1 MLTIKN
7 WPPEGGVI
15 NVGSSVFAESMQ
27 EQGAKVYQVK
37 WQPPAHGKAELI
49 DILDRLKDR
58 SDIDEA
64 NQRAI
69 EIFSEAQPVLVGI
82 GIARD
87 VIPGFGDRMLLHA
100 GPPITW
106 EKMSGPLRGAVIGA
120 ILYEGWADTPEK
132 AEDLASKGEIEYSPC
147 HEHSAVGPMAGV
159 VSPRM
164 PVFIIENR
172 THGNRS
178 YCTLNEG
185 LGKVLRYGAYGEEV
199 LERLKW
205 MEKGL
210 APVLKK
216 AIEASGGIDLKSMIA
231 QALHMGDE
239 VHNRNRA
246 GTSLFV
252 RAIVPHLVGLDFP
265 QADIRRCLEF
275 INSNDHFFL
284 NLSMPAVKAMLEAAH
299 GIEKSSVVTIMARNG
314 TEFGIKVSGLGNQW
328 FTGPA
333 QVVKGLYFPGY
344 SEDDANPDIGDS
356 AITETAGVGG
366 FAMAAAIPIVQFV
379 GGTPDDAVRFSEKMY
394 SITISESR
402 YFTIPILNFRGTPIG
417 IDIRKVVETG
427 ILPQINTGIAH
438 KDPGVGQVGAG
449 LVNPPW
455 ECFEKAIIAFGKK
468 YANES

>member
-1 MLTIKN
+1 MLTIRN
-7 WPPEGGVI
+7 WPPKGGVV
-15 NVGSSVFAESMQ
+15 NVGSGVFAESMQ
-27 EQGAKVYQVK
+27 EQGAIVYQVK

-49 DILDRLKDR
+49 NILDKLEGR

-64 NQRAI
+64 NQTAVER
-69 EIFSEAQPVLVGI
+69 FSSAQPVLTGI
-82 GIARD
+82 GVARET
-87 VIPGFGDRMLLHA
+87 IPGFGDRMLLHA

-106 EKMSGPLRGAVIGA
+106 ENMSGPLRGAVIGA
-120 ILYEGWADTPEK
+120 ILYEGWADSPEK
-132 AEDLASKGEIEYSPC
+132 AEELASKGDIGYSPC

-164 PVFIIENR
+164 PVFILENR

-178 YCTLNEG
+178 YSTLNEG

-199 LERLKW
+199 LDRLRW
-205 MEKGL
+205 MEKVL
-210 APVLKK
+210 APILK
-216 AIEASGGIDLKSMIA
+216 EAVELSGGIDLKSMIA

-246 GTSLFV
+246 GTSLLI
-252 RAIVPHLVGLDFP
+252 RALVPYLIEVDRP
-265 QADIRRCLEF
+265 QADIRKCLEF

-299 GIEKSSVVTIMARNG
+299 GVPKSSLVTIMARNG

-333 QVVKGLYFPGY
+333 QMVKGLYFPGY
-344 SEDDANPDIGDS
+344 SEEDANPDIGDS

-379 GGTPDDAVRFSEKMY
+379 GGAPEDAIGFSQKMY
-394 SITISESR
+394 SITITENR
-402 YFTIPILNFRGTPIG
+402 HFTIPILNFRGTPTG

-427 ILPQINTGIAH
+427 VLPQINTGIAH
-438 KDPGVGQVGAG
+438 KAPGVGQVGAG

-455 ECFEKAIIAFGKK
+455 ECFEKAIIAFGKQ
-468 YANES
+468 YCEMS

>member
-1 MLTIKN
+1 
-7 WPPEGGVI
+7 VV
-15 NVGSSVFAESMQ
+15 NVGSGVFAESMQ
-27 EQGAKVYQVK
+27 EQGAIVYQVK

-49 DILDRLKDR
+49 NILDKLEGR

-64 NQRAI
+64 NQTAVER
-69 EIFSEAQPVLVGI
+69 FSSAQPVLTGI
-82 GIARD
+82 GVARET
-87 VIPGFGDRMLLHA
+87 IPGFGDRMLLHA

-106 EKMSGPLRGAVIGA
+106 ENMSGPLRGAVIGA
-120 ILYEGWADTPEK
+120 ILYEGWADSPEK
-132 AEDLASKGEIEYSPC
+132 AEELASKGDIGYSPC

-164 PVFIIENR
+164 PVFILENR

-178 YCTLNEG
+178 YSTLNEG

-199 LERLKW
+199 LDRLRW
-205 MEKGL
+205 MEKVL
-210 APVLKK
+210 APILK
-216 AIEASGGIDLKSMIA
+216 EAVELSGGIDLKSMIA

-246 GTSLFV
+246 GTSLLI
-252 RAIVPHLVGLDFP
+252 RALVPYLIEVDRP
-265 QADIRRCLEF
+265 QADIRKCLEF

-299 GIEKSSVVTIMARNG
+299 GVPKSSLVTIMARNG

-333 QVVKGLYFPGY
+333 QMVKGLYFPGY
-344 SEDDANPDIGDS
+344 SEEDANPDIGDS

-379 GGTPDDAVRFSEKMY
+379 GGAPEDAIGFSQKMY
-394 SITISESR
+394 SITITENR
-402 YFTIPILNFRGTPIG
+402 HFTIPILNFRGTPTG

-427 ILPQINTGIAH
+427 VLPQINTGIAH
-438 KDPGVGQVGAG
+438 KAPGVGQVGAG

-455 ECFEKAIIAFGKK
+455 ECFEKAIIAFGKQ
-468 YANES
+468 YCEMS

>member
-1 MLTIKN
+1 VLTIRN
-7 WPPEGGVI
+7 WPPKGGVV
-15 NVGSSVFAESMQ
+15 NVGSGVFAESMQ
-27 EQGAKVYQVK
+27 EQGAIVYQVK

-49 DILDRLKDR
+49 NILDKLEGR

-64 NQRAI
+64 NQTAVER
-69 EIFSEAQPVLVGI
+69 FSSAQPVLTGI
-82 GIARD
+82 GVARET
-87 VIPGFGDRMLLHA
+87 IPGFGDRMLLHA

-106 EKMSGPLRGAVIGA
+106 ENMSGPLRGAVIGA
-120 ILYEGWADTPEK
+120 ILYEGWADSPEK
-132 AEDLASKGEIEYSPC
+132 AEELASKGDIGYSPC

-164 PVFIIENR
+164 PVFILENR

-178 YCTLNEG
+178 YSTLNEG

-199 LERLKW
+199 LDRLRW
-205 MEKGL
+205 MEKVL
-210 APVLKK
+210 APILK
-216 AIEASGGIDLKSMIA
+216 EAVELSGGIDLKSMIA

-246 GTSLFV
+246 GTSLLI
-252 RAIVPHLVGLDFP
+252 RALVPYLIEVDRP
-265 QADIRRCLEF
+265 QADIRKCLEF

-299 GIEKSSVVTIMARNG
+299 GVPKSSLVTIMARNG

-333 QVVKGLYFPGY
+333 QMVKGLYFPGY
-344 SEDDANPDIGDS
+344 SEEDANPDIGDS

-379 GGTPDDAVRFSEKMY
+379 GGAPEDAIGFSQKMY
-394 SITISESR
+394 SITITENR
-402 YFTIPILNFRGTPIG
+402 HFTIPILNFRGTPTG

-427 ILPQINTGIAH
+427 VLPQINTGIAH
-438 KDPGVGQVGAG
+438 KAPGVGQVGAG

-455 ECFEKAIIAFGKK
+455 ECFEKAIIAFGKQ
-468 YANES
+468 YCEMS

>member
-1 MLTIKN
+1 
-7 WPPEGGVI
+7 
-15 NVGSSVFAESMQ
+15 MQ
-27 EQGAKVYQVK
+27 EQGANVYQVK

-49 DILDRLKDR
+49 DILDKLDGR

-64 NQRAI
+64 NQTAI
-69 EIFSEAQPVLVGI
+69 ERFSSAQPVLIGI
-82 GIARD
+82 GIAQEA
-87 VIPGFGDRMLLHA
+87 IPGFGGRMLLHA
-100 GPPITW
+100 GPPIAW
-106 EKMSGPLRGAVIGA
+106 DKMSGPLRGAVIGA
-120 ILYEGWADTPEK
+120 ILYEGWADSPDK
-132 AEDLASKGEIEYSPC
+132 AEELASKGDIEYSPC
-147 HEHSAVGPMAGV
+147 HEYSAVGPMAGV
-159 VSPRM
+159 ISPRM
-164 PVFIIENR
+164 PVFILENR

-178 YCTLNEG
+178 YSTLNEG
-185 LGKVLRYGAYGEEV
+185 LGKVLRYGAYSEEV
-199 LERLKW
+199 LDRLRW
-205 MEKGL
+205 MEKTL
-210 APVLKK
+210 APILKK
-216 AIEASGGIDLKSMIA
+216 AVELSGGIDLKSMIA

-246 GTSLFV
+246 GTSLLI
-252 RAIVPHLVGLDFP
+252 RALVPYLVEVDHP
-265 QADIRRCLEF
+265 QADIRKCLEF

-299 GIEKSSVVTIMARNG
+299 GIHRSSVVTIMARNG

-333 QVVKGLYFPGY
+333 QIVKGLYFPGY
-344 SEDDANPDIGDS
+344 SEKDANPDIGDS

-379 GGTPDDAVRFSEKMY
+379 GGAPEDAVRFSEKMY
-394 SITISESR
+394 SITTTENR
-402 YFTIPILNFRGTPIG
+402 HFTIPILNFRGTPTG

-455 ECFEKAIIAFGKK
+455 ECFEKAIIAFGKE
-468 YANES
+468 YADGN

>member
-1 MLTIKN
+1 MLKIAN
-7 WPPEGGVI
+7 RPPKGGVI
-15 NVGSSVFAESMQ
+15 NVGSDVFAESIE

-37 WQPPAHGKAELI
+37 WQPPAHGKPLLI
-49 DILDRLKDR
+49 NILDRLEGR

-64 NQRAI
+64 NMTAI
-69 EIFSEAQPVLVGI
+69 ERFMRAQPVLIGVGI
-82 GIARD
+82 AQEA
-87 VIPGFGDRMLLHA
+87 IPGFGSRMLLHA

-106 EKMSGPLRGAVIGA
+106 GKMSGPLRGAVIGA
-120 ILYEGWADTPEK
+120 ILYEGWADSPEEAK
-132 AEDLASKGEIEYSPC
+132 ELASKGDIAYSPC

-159 VSPRM
+159 ISPRM
-164 PVFIIENR
+164 PVFILENK

-178 YCTLNEG
+178 YSTLNEG
-185 LGKVLRYGAYGEEV
+185 LGKVLRYGAYSEEV
-199 LERLKW
+199 LDRLRW
-205 MEKGL
+205 MENVL
-210 APVLKK
+210 APVLKE
-216 AIEASGGIDLKSMIA
+216 AIRLSGGIDLASMIA

-246 GTSLFV
+246 GTSLLI
-252 RAIVPHLVGLDFP
+252 RALAPYLMEVDFP
-265 QADIRRCLEF
+265 QADIKKCLEF

-299 GIEKSSVVTIMARNG
+299 GIPKSSIVTVMARNG
-314 TEFGIKVSGLGNQW
+314 TEFGIKVSGLGDHW

-333 QVVKGLYFPGY
+333 ETVKGLYFPGF
-344 SEDDANPDIGDS
+344 SEKDANPDIGDS

-379 GGTPDDAVRFSEKMY
+379 GGLPEDAVRFSEKMY
-394 SITISESR
+394 NITITENSR
-402 YFTIPILNFRGTPIG
+402 FTIPILNFRGTPTG

-438 KDPGVGQVGAG
+438 NEPGVGQVGAG

-455 ECFEKAIIAFGKK
+455 ECFEKAFIAFGQK
-468 YANES
+468 YADES

>member
-1 MLTIKN
+1 
-7 WPPEGGVI
+7 
-15 NVGSSVFAESMQ
+15 
-27 EQGAKVYQVK
+27 
-37 WQPPAHGKAELI
+37 
-49 DILDRLKDR
+49 
-58 SDIDEA
+58 
-64 NQRAI
+64 
-69 EIFSEAQPVLVGI
+69 
-82 GIARD
+82 
-87 VIPGFGDRMLLHA
+87 
-100 GPPITW
+100 
-106 EKMSGPLRGAVIGA
+106 
-120 ILYEGWADTPEK
+120 
-132 AEDLASKGEIEYSPC
+132 
-147 HEHSAVGPMAGV
+147 
-159 VSPRM
+159 PRM

-402 YFTIPILNFRGTPIG
+402 YFTIPILNFRGTPTG

>member
-1 MLTIKN
+1 MLTIRN

-15 NVGSSVFAESMQ
+15 NVGSGVFAESMQ
-27 EQGAKVYQVK
+27 EQGANVYQVK

-49 DILDRLKDR
+49 DILDKLDGR

-64 NQRAI
+64 NQTAI
-69 EIFSEAQPVLVGI
+69 ERFSSAQPVLIGI
-82 GIARD
+82 GIAQEA
-87 VIPGFGDRMLLHA
+87 IPGFGGRMLLHA
-100 GPPITW
+100 GPPIAW
-106 EKMSGPLRGAVIGA
+106 DKMSGPLRGAVIGA
-120 ILYEGWADTPEK
+120 ILYEGWADSPDK
-132 AEDLASKGEIEYSPC
+132 AEELASKGDIEYSPC
-147 HEHSAVGPMAGV
+147 HEYSAVGPMAGV
-159 VSPRM
+159 ISPRM
-164 PVFIIENR
+164 PVFILENR

-178 YCTLNEG
+178 YSTLNEG
-185 LGKVLRYGAYGEEV
+185 LGKVLRYGAYSEEV
-199 LERLKW
+199 LDRLRW
-205 MEKGL
+205 MEKTL
-210 APVLKK
+210 APILKK
-216 AIEASGGIDLKSMIA
+216 AVELSGGIDLKSMIA

-246 GTSLFV
+246 GTSLLI
-252 RAIVPHLVGLDFP
+252 RALVPYLVEVDHP
-265 QADIRRCLEF
+265 QADIRKCLEF

-299 GIEKSSVVTIMARNG
+299 GIHRSSVVTIMARNG

-333 QVVKGLYFPGY
+333 QIVKGLYFPGY
-344 SEDDANPDIGDS
+344 SEKDANPDIGDS

-379 GGTPDDAVRFSEKMY
+379 GGAPEDAVRFSEKMY
-394 SITISESR
+394 SITTTENR
-402 YFTIPILNFRGTPIG
+402 HFTIPILNFRGTPTG

-455 ECFEKAIIAFGKK
+455 ECFEKAIIAFGKE
-468 YANES
+468 YADGN

>member
-1 MLTIKN
+1 
-7 WPPEGGVI
+7 
-15 NVGSSVFAESMQ
+15 MQ
-27 EQGAKVYQVK
+27 EQGAIVYQVK

-49 DILDRLKDR
+49 NILDKLEGR

-64 NQRAI
+64 NQTAVER
-69 EIFSEAQPVLVGI
+69 FSSAQPVLTGI
-82 GIARD
+82 GVARET
-87 VIPGFGDRMLLHA
+87 IPGFGDRMLLHA

-106 EKMSGPLRGAVIGA
+106 ENMSGPLRGAVIGA
-120 ILYEGWADTPEK
+120 ILYEGWADSPEK
-132 AEDLASKGEIEYSPC
+132 AEELASKGDIGYSPC

-164 PVFIIENR
+164 PVFILENR

-178 YCTLNEG
+178 YSTLNEG

-199 LERLKW
+199 LDRLRW
-205 MEKGL
+205 MEKVL
-210 APVLKK
+210 APILK
-216 AIEASGGIDLKSMIA
+216 EAVELSGGIDLKSMIA

-246 GTSLFV
+246 GTSLLI
-252 RAIVPHLVGLDFP
+252 RALVPYLIEVDRP
-265 QADIRRCLEF
+265 QADIRKCLEF

-299 GIEKSSVVTIMARNG
+299 GVPKSSLVTIMARNG

-333 QVVKGLYFPGY
+333 QMVKGLYFPGY
-344 SEDDANPDIGDS
+344 SEEDANPDIGDS

-379 GGTPDDAVRFSEKMY
+379 GGAPEDAIGFSQKMY
-394 SITISESR
+394 SITITENR
-402 YFTIPILNFRGTPIG
+402 HFTIPILNFRGTPTG

-427 ILPQINTGIAH
+427 VLPQINTGIAH
-438 KDPGVGQVGAG
+438 KAPGVGQVGAG

-455 ECFEKAIIAFGKK
+455 ECFEKAIIAFGKQ
-468 YANES
+468 YCEMS